1 MSTDGT
7 GSEPSKTGAE
17 APPSGHFT
25 EDIAVLREESRE
37 QLELL
42 CTLVR
47 LLLPKADGD
56 GPKLEDLLAALIAQ
70 QRDILLAIRQVQSDI
85 EAVLERL
92 DDDRSHDG
100 EASHVNANGNGSAN
114 GAAPT

>member
-1 MSTDGT
+1 MSTDRT
-7 GSEPSKTGAE
+7 GSEPGKTGAE

-42 CTLVR
+42 RTLVR
-47 LLLPKADGD
+47 LLLPKADDD

-92 DDDRSHDG
+92 DDDPSHDG
-100 EASHVNANGNGSAN
+100 GSSHVNGNGSAN
-114 GAAPT
+114 GAAPA

>member
-1 MSTDGT
+1 MSTEGT
-7 GSEPSKTGAE
+7 GTDPGKKE

-42 CTLVR
+42 RTLVR
-47 LLLPKADGD
+47 LLLPKGDDD
-56 GPKLEDLLAALIAQ
+56 GPKLEDLIAALVAQ
-70 QRDILLAIRQVQSDI
+70 QRDILLAIRQVQSDV
-85 EAVLERL
+85 EAVIERL
-92 DDDRSHDG
+92 DDDRPHNG
-100 EASHVNANGNGSAN
+100 EASHVNGNGSGN